1 MLKVRT
7 LLCILCFICPTIY
20 VNKDL
25 SCLTYGR
32 APAKGSNPVVTRN
45 RRIAGADPGL
55 LPGEGVA
62 LIFVFRGM
70 ESGDV
75 LKASDGFRAT
85 PSGKFDLHFSN
96 FRSKS

>member
-1 MLKVRT
+1 MT
-7 LLCILCFICPTIY
+7 
-20 VNKDL
+20 
-25 SCLTYGR
+25 
-32 APAKGSNPVVTRN
+32 
-45 RRIAGADPGL
+45 ADPGI

-85 PSGKFDLHFSN
+85 PSGKFDLNFRD